1 MNFKAFGNQA
11 DINKMAISNK
21 ARRNPAQWIEILRQ
35 MLRFRLARKLFL
47 VVIAAIVVIEIIIIF
62 PSYSNFK
69 SAQLSDYREL
79 ARIATAA
86 SLTHH
91 SHKGTALVQ
100 DLDNLIAIDTRL
112 VGATV
117 LDASGR
123 VMASAGEPVNLTAM
137 AGQSSLVDF
146 SGNPPSFEV
155 LLPAA
160 ETGTENDV
168 IVRMNVSSIIAEL
181 NAFLVRIL
189 GLTLIICAVAGSI
202 VFIYVVF
209 NLIRPLEEIHDNLKQ
224 AKLNPSR
231 ADDNEIH
238 HSRQDELG
246 ETIDLLND
254 ALHEIGKAHRSDVAF
269 QEQRL
274 RDFAASGSDWFW
286 EMDENLRF
294 SYFSESFEGVTGV
307 QPEALLGKT
316 RAESGISA
324 VAPEAWQAH
333 LETLENHRPF
343 RDFTHPRDRPEGKRV
358 WLSISGMPVFRV
370 DGSFLGYR
378 GTGSDITALHETQQ
392 DLIEAKEAA
401 EQGNRAKS
409 EFLAIMSHEI
419 RTPMNGVIGMTDL
432 LMDSELDDKQLHFA
446 QIIQDSG
453 TALMRIINDI
463 LDLSRLEARRI
474 NLEQIE
480 FTYSS
485 VVSGVVDILTPQ
497 AREKGVELKYEIDP
511 KVQGNYVGD
520 YGRLR
525 QVMVNLVGNAI
536 KFTQQ
541 GSIIIKIDQ
550 VGGDTQNPCLRTE
563 VIDTGIGIPAD
574 SIDKLFSSFTQVDAS
589 TSRRFGGTG
598 LGLAIC
604 RKIIE
609 TMGGEIGVSSSE
621 GEGSRFWF
629 EVSLPRFDPVKHNE
643 YSEDT
648 QTIVTAPQ
656 FKTDQ
661 TGAQLRILVVDDVPV
676 NLIVVEKM
684 LDSIGYQVET
694 ASNGIE
700 AVEAVKSKHYDF
712 IFMDIQM
719 PEMDGFAATRQIRK
733 LGVEKGDIPIVA
745 MTANTQES
753 DRDACIEVGMNDFIA
768 KPFVKKQ
775 LTEVLERFFPAPQAG
790 TRKAS

>member
-1 MNFKAFGNQA
+1 MNFKAFGKQA
-11 DINKMAISNK
+11 DINKMATPTR
-21 ARRNPAQWIEILRQ
+21 ARHNPAQWIEILRQ

-62 PSYSNFK
+62 PSYRNFE

-100 DLDNLIAIDTRL
+100 DLENLIAIDTRL
-112 VGATV
+112 VGAKV

-123 VMASAGEPVNLTAM
+123 VIASAGEPVKLTATEVQTSQ
-137 AGQSSLVDF
+137 ADF
-146 SGNPPSFEV
+146 SRNPPSFEV

-160 ETGTENDV
+160 ETGTGNDV
-168 IVRMNVSSIIAEL
+168 LIRMNASRITAEL

-189 GLTLIICAVAGSI
+189 GLTLIICVVAGSI

-209 NLIRPLEEIHDNLKQ
+209 NLIYPLEKIHDNLKQ
-224 AKLNPSR
+224 AKLNPGR
-231 ADDNEIH
+231 ADDTEIH
-238 HSRQDELG
+238 HSRRDELG
-246 ETIDLLND
+246 ETIDMLND
-254 ALHEIGKAHRSDVAF
+254 ALREIGKSHRSDVAF

-324 VAPEAWQAH
+324 VAPDAWKAH
-333 LETLENHRPF
+333 LETLESHRPF
-343 RDFTHPRDRPEGKRV
+343 RSFTHPRDRSDGKQL
-358 WLSISGMPVFRV
+358 WLSISGMPVFHA

-432 LMDSELDDKQLHFA
+432 LMDSELNDKQLHFA
-446 QIIQDSG
+446 RIIQDSG

-474 NLEQIE
+474 NLEQAE
-480 FTYSS
+480 FEYSS
-485 VVSGVVDILTPQ
+485 VVSGVVDILIPQ
-497 AREKGVELKYEIDP
+497 AREKGVELKYEIDS
-511 KVQGNYVGD
+511 KVQGNYLGD

-550 VGGDTQNPCLRTE
+550 VGGDVQNPRLRTE

-589 TSRRFGGTG
+589 TSRRYGGTG

-629 EVSLPRFDPVKHNE
+629 EVSLPRFDPGTHNKD
-643 YSEDT
+643 SEDT
-648 QTIVTAPQ
+648 LTTITAPQ

-661 TGAQLRILVVDDVPV
+661 TGAQLRVLVVDDVPV

-694 ASNGIE
+694 ASNGLE
-700 AVEAVKSKHYDF
+700 AVQAVKVQHYDF
-712 IFMDIQM
+712 VFMDIQM
-719 PEMDGFAATRQIRK
+719 PEMDGFEATRQIRK
-733 LGVEKGDIPIVA
+733 LSVEKGDIPIVA

-775 LTEVLERFFPAPQAG
+775 LAEVLERFFPAPQIG